1 MEELLMQLN
10 EKDNEILNNKAILK
24 NTDWKV
30 VKATELGIEVDVNLK
45 AARVEARSNI
55 NRLEIEIISLKEL
68 IKQTPQ
74 NDD

>member
-1 MEELLMQLN
+1 MKDLLVQLN

-24 NTDWKV
+24 NTDWEV

-45 AARVEARSNI
+45 AARTEARANI
-55 NRLEIEIISLKEL
+55 NRLEVEIISLKEL